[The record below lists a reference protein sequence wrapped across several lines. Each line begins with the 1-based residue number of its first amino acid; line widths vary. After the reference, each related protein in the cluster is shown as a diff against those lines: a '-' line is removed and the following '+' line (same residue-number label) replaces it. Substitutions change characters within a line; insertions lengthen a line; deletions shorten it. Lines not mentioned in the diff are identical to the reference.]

1 MQYAFSPTN
10 LDRREISKPIAR
22 VTSSSLEKNSQ
33 LFRLAAEIYYFF
45 EHSTFATNSYNY
57 KKDYSPVIAIHIS
70 VQNSRCILSHRK
82 RMIFLAESCSLY
94 YYRIAYVT
102 LVDQYFIKSK
112 ARNEMDERYWGFL
125 SCRRIRLLKCVAFL
139 RERVLLVNQHL
150 GYQNESISQVI
161 RVQSLQ
167 PVFQ

>member
-1 MQYAFSPTN
+1 MSIILSTILARKITTCIFPDRDISKPTARVTSSSLEKNSQLFWLAMKILYYIIMQYAFSPTN
-10 LDRREISKPIAR
+10 LDRLEISKPIAR

-94 YYRIAYVT
+94 CYRIAYVT
-102 LVDQYFIKSK
+102 LVD
-112 ARNEMDERYWGFL
+112 
-125 SCRRIRLLKCVAFL
+125 
-139 RERVLLVNQHL
+139 
-150 GYQNESISQVI
+150 
-161 RVQSLQ
+161 
-167 PVFQ
+167 